1 MHQEAKKFL
10 SFVKTILPT
19 YFINKKV
26 LDVGSDNID
35 NNNYLFEDCDYYG
48 NYMEK
53 TKDLPYENIFD
64 TIISSNYFE
73 HDPDYHETLKKIYKM
88 LKPNGLFCFTCAS
101 NGRLDYLEKKD
112 NNLIKYYYKNLTEL
126 DLKKALKVKELFSS
140 YDSYYNSSSK
150 DLYFWGIKR
159 EITIEPQYP
168 IYKEEFVLQTTNVL
182 KL

>member
-19 YFINKKV
+19 FFINKKV
-26 LDVGSDNID
+26 LDVGSD

-53 TKDLPYENIFD
+53 TKDLPYENTFD
-64 TIISSNYFE
+64 TIISSDYFE

-101 NGRLDYLEKKD
+101 NGRLD
-112 NNLIKYYYKNLTEL
+112 NNLIKHYYKTLTEL